1 MQQSITQTPPQTD
14 DPRCHVTNHKDAWL
28 RVLPGLQ
35 ALHAAHEDQDWSVDG
50 VRRLLD
56 AGEALLIVDDD
67 DESGF
72 AVVML
77 RESRY
82 YRDELEIFV
91 YLMWHQGGKAAKR
104 FCQRFDQIARA
115 TGARQIRFYSRR
127 RGMARLTTPEGYRP
141 RAIEYVKEV

>member
-1 MQQSITQTPPQTD
+1 MQQFTTQTPPQTD
-14 DPRCHVTNHKDAWL
+14 DPRCHVTRHEDAWQ

-35 ALHAAHEDQDWSVDG
+35 ALHAMYEDQDWSVDG

-56 AGEALLIVDDD
+56 EGEALLIVDDED
-67 DESGF
+67 ATGF
-72 AVVML
+72 AVVLL

-82 YRDELEIFV
+82 YPGDMEIFV
-91 YLMWHQGGKAAKR
+91 FLMWHQGGKAIRR

-127 RGMARLTTPEGYRP
+127 RGMTRLMTPEGFRP